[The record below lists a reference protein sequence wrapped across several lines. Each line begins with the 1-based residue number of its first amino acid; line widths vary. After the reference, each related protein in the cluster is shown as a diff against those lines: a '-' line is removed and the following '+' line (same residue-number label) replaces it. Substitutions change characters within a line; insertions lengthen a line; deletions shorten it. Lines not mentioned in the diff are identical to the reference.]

1 MNIAKE
7 NVDALNAVLK
17 INIEPSDYEENL
29 AKALANFRKN
39 AKIDGFR
46 PGKVPAGII
55 NKMYRKPALVE
66 EINKL
71 VSEAI
76 SGYLKDSDTK
86 VLGEPLSSE
95 SQTLIDWDN
104 DTAFEFAFDL
114 GLAPAVD
121 IKLSK
126 RDKVNYYTIAI
137 DEEIRSSYITNYQRR
152 FGKLTD
158 VDTVEGKEDFLRGN
172 LSQARGISIE
182 NAAFSLR
189 QISNEEFKSQIA
201 GKAKGDTFEFDV
213 NEIFENETDR
223 AALLNIKK
231 EELANINPAFS
242 FTITEIKNFENA
254 EVNQE
259 LFDKAFGEGNVTS
272 YDEFILKVDEEIRAN
287 LAKESDYKLHVDIR
301 TKLIEK
307 ADLQLPEAFLK
318 RWIYFIND
326 GKFSQEDIEKDFASY
341 ADDIKWQIIRE
352 FFINNNKIEVS
363 EEELIAAASEYASYQ
378 FAQYG
383 MRNLPEEY
391 ITKYATDILQNKE
404 ERRRIVEKKFED
416 KVIENVKESIK
427 VEDKEVSLKD
437 FDKLFEK

>member
-29 AKALANFRKN
+29 AKALANFRRN

-71 VSEAI
+71 VSDAI
-76 SGYLKDSDTK
+76 ANHLKESETK
-86 VLGEPLSSE
+86 ILGEPLPSE
-95 SQTLIDWDN
+95 SQAPIDWDK
-104 DTAFEFAFDL
+104 DSSYEFKFDL
-114 GLAPAVD
+114 GLAPEVD

-126 RDKVNYYTIAI
+126 RDKVSYYTIAI
-137 DEEIRSSYITNYQRR
+137 DEEVRGQYITNYQRR
-152 FGKLTD
+152 YGKMSD
-158 VDTVEGKEDFLRGN
+158 VDVVEGKEDFLRGN
-172 LSQARGISIE
+172 LAQANGINIE

-189 QISNEEFKSQIA
+189 TVSNENFKQSIA
-201 GKAKGDTFEFDV
+201 GKKKGDSFAINV

-231 EELANINPAFS
+231 EELSSINPEFT
-242 FTITEIKNFENA
+242 FTIEEIKNFEDA

-259 LFDKAFGEGNVTS
+259 LFDKAFGEGVVTS
-272 YDEFILKVDEEIRAN
+272 YDEFVSRVDEEIRAN
-287 LAKESDYKLHVDIR
+287 LVKESDYKLMVDIR
-301 TKLIEK
+301 TKLVEK
-307 ADLQLPEAFLK
+307 ANLQLPEAFLK
-318 RWIYFIND
+318 RWIYVINE
-326 GKFSQEDIEKDFASY
+326 GKFTTEAIEKDFAGF
-341 ADDIKWQIIRE
+341 AEDIKWQIIRE
-352 FFINNNKIEVS
+352 HFVKANKIEVS
-363 EEELIAAASEYASYQ
+363 EEELLTAASEYAAFQ

-391 ITKYATDILQNKE
+391 ITKYANDILQNKE
-404 ERRRIVEKKFED
+404 ERRRIVEKRFED
-416 KVIENVKESIK
+416 KVVASVKELIK
-427 VEDKEVSLKD
+427 VEDKEVSIKD